1 MFCEDNCITK
11 FSKLFLLRL
20 SDSRVTE
27 LVEGKLA
34 IGAALVKA
42 RSRHLV
48 LFDSDARLQGRNEVH
63 ELNTTCDSVLFPEGA

>member
-1 MFCEDNCITK
+1 MFCEENCITK

-20 SDSRVTE
+20 TVGRLPE
-27 LVEGKLA
+27 LVEGRLA

>member
-1 MFCEDNCITK
+1 MFCEEKCITK

-20 SDSRVTE
+20 SDGRVTE
-27 LVEGKLA
+27 LAEGQLA
-34 IGAALVKA
+34 ISAALVEP
-42 RSRHLV
+42 RPRYLV